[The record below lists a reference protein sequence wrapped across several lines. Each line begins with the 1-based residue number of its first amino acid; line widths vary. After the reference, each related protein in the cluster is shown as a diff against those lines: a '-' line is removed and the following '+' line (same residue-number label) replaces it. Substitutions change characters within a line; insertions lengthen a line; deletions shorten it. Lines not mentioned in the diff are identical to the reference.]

1 MAKFGAHAFLWID
14 RWTTEKGN
22 FAINAASE
30 QGFDFIEIP
39 LLRPDEFEPES
50 HKKALRSAGI
60 EAVASLGLPDDLHMP
75 ENPQG
80 AKGFLIK
87 ALQKLN
93 EVGGTYLC
101 GCIAYTIG
109 KFTGQPPTKVER
121 QIVSDTLGEVAAEAK
136 KMGMTL
142 GLEVVNRNEGYL
154 YNTLEDAREAI
165 LAIGADNLNLH
176 ADTYHMNIEEEGF
189 YNPIINTADVLAY
202 IHMSES
208 HRGLIG
214 TGTVNWDEVFR
225 GLRDAKYTGPL
236 TLESFTSIN
245 PDIIA
250 ATKLW
255 RAPKYT
261 PEVFAR
267 KGLEF
272 LKKNAADYQ
281 LI

>member
-1 MAKFGAHAFLWID
+1 MVKFGAHSFLWID
-14 RWTTEKGN
+14 YWTTEKGN
-22 FAINAASE
+22 YAIHQAAE
-30 QGFDFIEIP
+30 AGFDYVEIP
-39 LLRPDEFEPES
+39 LLRPDEFESEI
-50 HKKALRSAGI
+50 HKTALKDAGI
-60 EAVASLGLPDDLHMP
+60 EAVASLGLPEELHMP

-80 AKGFLIK
+80 AKQFLFK
-87 ALQKLN
+87 ALQKLQDAS
-93 EVGGTYLC
+93 GTYLC

-109 KFTGQPPTKVER
+109 KFTGKPPTQAER
-121 QIVSDTLGEVAAEAK
+121 QIVMDTLGEVALKAK
-136 KMGMTL
+136 SMGMTL

-165 LAIGADNLNLH
+165 LTIGADNLNLH

-189 YNPIINTADVLAY
+189 YTPLVNCADVLAY

-208 HRGLIG
+208 HRGMIG

-225 GLRDAKYTGPL
+225 GLKDANYEGPL

-245 PDIIA
+245 PDIAA

-255 RAPKYT
+255 RSPKYT
-261 PEVFAR
+261 PDVFACR
-267 KGLEF
+267 GLEF
-272 LKKNAADYQ
+272 LRKNASDYQ

>member
-1 MAKFGAHAFLWID
+1 MAKFGAHSFLWID
-14 RWTTEKGN
+14 QWTTEKGN
-22 FAINAASE
+22 YAINAAAE
-30 QGFDFIEIP
+30 MGFDYVELP
-39 LLRPDEFEPES
+39 LLQPDEFEGEI
-50 HKKALRSAGI
+50 HKKVLRDAGI
-60 EAVASLGLPDDLHMP
+60 EAVASLGLPEELHMP
-75 ENPQG
+75 ENPEG
-80 AKGFLIK
+80 AKKFLYK
-87 ALQKLN
+87 ALQKLQDA
-93 EVGGTYLC
+93 GGTYLC

-109 KFTGQPPTKVER
+109 KFTGQPPTKAER
-121 QIVSDTLGEVAAEAK
+121 QIVMDTLGEVAAK
-136 KMGMTL
+136 VKIMGMTL

-154 YNTLEDAREAI
+154 YNTLGDAREAI

-189 YNPIINTADVLAY
+189 YNPLVDTADVLAY

-225 GLRDAKYTGPL
+225 GLRDENYRGPL

-245 PDIIA
+245 PDITA

-272 LKKNAADYQ
+272 LRSNAAKYN
-281 LI
+281 L